1 MASAFGLDKGVS
13 LADMEHGL
21 GRKLDINYF
30 LNGGTVHY
38 TRVKRIYSRRLVME
52 NNTLIS
58 AYLFE

>member
-13 LADMEHGL
+13 LADIGTGL

-38 TRVKRIYSRRLVME
+38 TRVKRIYRRLVME